1 MDAADMLATGA
12 AVLLDV
18 RPASDFEAS
27 HPQGATSVPLFRVME
42 LATSAGG
49 GVGKLLKFAA
59 CMANGV
65 QPTGEGAWP
74 PRNPVLRCLGRRRRE
89 LAQRARG
96 ASRRVLDPAELDP
109 GFVEGVR
116 AAAASGKK
124 VLFACESGG
133 SLSPTVNFST
143 GKASRSLKAA
153 WKAAS
158 EGAVDYGQILHVE
171 LGVLGW
177 YQSGLPMRGEGDF
190 NAAAARGKT
199 PNAAPTPRP

>member
-1 MDAADMLATGA
+1 M
-12 AVLLDV
+12 
-18 RPASDFEAS
+18 
-27 HPQGATSVPLFRVME
+27 
-42 LATSAGG
+42 
-49 GVGKLLKFAA
+49 
-59 CMANGV
+59 
-65 QPTGEGAWP
+65 
-74 PRNPVLRCLGRRRRE
+74 
-89 LAQRARG
+89 
-96 ASRRVLDPAELDP
+96 
-109 GFVEGVR
+109 EGVR

-143 GKASRSLKAA
+143 SGKASRSLKAA